1 MEHPRV
7 FGRVGF
13 FYCLA
18 PVSKG
23 MAVIMG
29 IVCWIILGLIA
40 GFIAHKVVGGGGDGV
55 PLDIV
60 LGMVGAL
67 TSGWLVNTFR
77 TDGVTGLNVWSLFV
91 AIVGAIVLL
100 VLWHTIRARAFRA

>member
-1 MEHPRV
+1 
-7 FGRVGF
+7 
-13 FYCLA
+13 
-18 PVSKG
+18 
-23 MAVIMG
+23 
-29 IVCWIILGLIA
+29 
-40 GFIAHKVVGGGGDGV
+40 
-55 PLDIV
+55 
-60 LGMVGAL
+60 MVGAL